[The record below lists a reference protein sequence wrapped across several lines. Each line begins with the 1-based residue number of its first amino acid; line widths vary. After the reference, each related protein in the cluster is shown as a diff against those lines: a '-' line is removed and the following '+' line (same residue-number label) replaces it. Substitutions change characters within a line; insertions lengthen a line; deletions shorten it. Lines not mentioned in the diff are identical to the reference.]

1 MSRFWVVVGSGPT
14 LCNPMN
20 CSSQASLFFT
30 VSQSLLKLMSIE
42 FVMLPNHL
50 FFCHPLLLLPSVFP
64 SIRVFS
70 SESTL
75 RIRWPKHW
83 NFSFSPSNIQ
93 GFVPM
98 CKTAVLP
105 CKPRVH
111 PAASTAVSGGGLG
124 HIGSFMQVGPVS
136 SLSSPSPH
144 SSPCQVPPSPQ
155 QTH

>member
-1 MSRFWVVVGSGPT
+1 
-14 LCNPMN
+14 MN
-20 CSSQASLFFT
+20 CSTPGLPVHHQLPEYT
-30 VSQSLLKLMSIE
+30 QTHVHRVSDAIQPPHHLLSP
-42 FVMLPNHL
+42 FP
-50 FFCHPLLLLPSVFP
+50 LPSIFP
-64 SIRVFS
+64 TIRVFS
-70 SESTL
+70 DESAL